1 MIARRSSNKSRP
13 SRRNAPT
20 RRGHPRPHGRSRPR
34 NRVLASLPPPP
45 QILLVDLE
53 TSPNQGFTWSKYE
66 TDVIEFTQPWVI
78 LSVAWQWYGQEKVHT
93 KGLCDYP
100 G

>member
-1 MIARRSSNKSRP
+1 MDVRVRVIGCSHHYRR
-13 SRRNAPT
+13 RRE
-20 RRGHPRPHGRSRPR
+20 
-34 NRVLASLPPPP
+34 
-45 QILLVDLE
+45 ILLVDLE